1 MSLSVRAELAETKRF
16 DDHAAPGFLNQ
27 VARLVHAHRARLLSY
42 AMKRGLDAEDAL
54 DVVQEGFLTF
64 LRLPQ
69 ALTVAEPDA
78 LKFLTVLVRH
88 QLQNRRRQ
96 NARTLPEDVHSAVH
110 DETSE
115 DLVARAEELARIHGC
130 ILRMKALQGEVIRL
144 SLLDERPQEEVA
156 SMLGISDGYLRVL
169 LHRARE
175 HVRNCED
182 LV

>member
-1 MSLSVRAELAETKRF
+1 MSLSVALDT
-16 DDHAAPGFLNQ
+16 HAAPGFLNR
-27 VARLVHAHRARLLSY
+27 VAGLVHTHRSRLLAY
-42 AMKRGLDAEDAL
+42 ARKRGLNAEDAL

-78 LKFLTVLVRH
+78 LKLLTVLVRH

-96 NARTLPEDVHSAVH
+96 NARTWPSEAAPAMHH
-110 DETSE
+110 ETSE
-115 DLVARAEELARIHGC
+115 ELVARAEELARVNGC
-130 ILRMKALQGEVIRL
+130 ILRMNALQGDVIRL
-144 SLLDERPQEEVA
+144 SLLDERPYDEVA
-156 SMLGISDGYLRVL
+156 AVLGISEGYVRVL

-182 LV
+182 RL